1 MSSEEFF
8 DPYSKGQ
15 LPDAAS
21 LIDWANDYRHNLVLR
36 AELEEQ
42 LRHTAWSPHGLS
54 RTDRICRSLSAQC
67 PHRALRGRNRGSWG
81 QL

>member
-42 LRHTAWSPHGLS
+42 LRHTA
-54 RTDRICRSLSAQC
+54 
-67 PHRALRGRNRGSWG
+67 
-81 QL
+81 